1 MSSAFPNTP
10 EASTAQAGSTSCRTL
25 KQQREASVSDGPRL
39 CQVHGGGLEIRPA
52 LGLLRSGYLSWS
64 IRIPLSVPSQNWGTR
79 RRGGNFPQLHPPS
92 VHPQAV
98 EPPPGSRKLSQSPLG
113 T

>member
-1 MSSAFPNTP
+1 MPVQIQP
-10 EASTAQAGSTSCRTL
+10 TA
-25 KQQREASVSDGPRL
+25 E
-39 CQVHGGGLEIRPA
+39 
-52 LGLLRSGYLSWS
+52 
-64 IRIPLSVPSQNWGTR
+64 NWGTR

-98 EPPPGSRKLSQSPLG
+98 EPPPGSRKLSQVLQLMGGRRERGWRVGGRQGAKCQCGSVARRACHSLSSPPQSPLG